1 MMKNYYLIVLMVFS
15 GLLLT
20 KATDPNK
27 ESLLGT
33 WITQD
38 KEAYVTIYKQNDLFY
53 GKISWMKSPV
63 ENGHPK
69 LDTKNPDPS
78 KRNQPMMGSVI
89 LRDFKYAGEK
99 VWTDGKIYEPPTGKD
114 YSCKMKLVDNNTLDV
129 RGYVGISLFGESE
142 TWKRIK

>member
-1 MMKNYYLIVLMVFS
+1 MVFS

>member
-1 MMKNYYLIVLMVFS
+1 MKNYYLIVLMVFS